1 MRSVRWNLKC
11 VSLTWAVVTA
21 LAACSDGGGSG
32 GGGGGGNTATVVTL
46 SGNAAKGAL
55 AHAVVTAHAIKS
67 DGSEDPAVLAS
78 AETDDT
84 GHYTNLSFNA
94 IKDAPYVIKITA
106 KSGGATTQ
114 LDEVTGLL
122 QPMPADFSM
131 RSLFIPSVGGLLAA
145 TASITPFSE
154 MAVAAAAR
162 GNNGI
167 TAANAAQAL
176 TNVVTLLGFNPANI
190 RPTTIADAT
199 PGEQQK
205 LALLLTAVSRLA
217 NDSAL
222 GCTATD
228 AGIRAKCVVDT
239 LASTSTLQSTIP
251 GSTAA
256 NANVATALSG
266 AILAVA
272 ANTQLTGGK
281 VDATTLT
288 STLNTLANPGTPIPA
303 ANNVAPIAS
312 AKLLFTSLK
321 SDVTSL
327 ISDRNATPLGA
338 ANVEANTFI
347 AASKGV
353 QLPAEMLIKDVG
365 ALVLGIDL
373 YNDFKAGRETRN
385 FRDRGRN
392 FGLIARS
399 FNQVGSTR
407 CELYTDNALTIP
419 ATSPANAL
427 YIGCHATYHRSI
439 GYASGN
445 AFAENEWRHRF
456 VITPTSNVTFGY
468 ETSAREEVQT
478 TTCGNAPCTTVVN
491 SSVLVNNADGRT
503 STPYSGTMSVTI
515 GTDPFTTSQI
525 EGHITGFSLNGKLPG
540 AFKSGTNTLT
550 NNHHDVAL
558 NGTRT
563 FDKDATGRAFSVTK
577 LSGSLTAF
585 ADDSSTLGTL
595 TINSGSLTATD
606 IFATTDGS
614 SESKETAGSLDL
626 KWTTAKSEVAG
637 ILSVPGP
644 VYDIN
649 NDKSFPSKV
658 EFTGALRNQGSDG
671 AFADFISGR
680 ITGIVTGYERFN
692 GLAPLSASNDYTT
705 SISFVVGVT
714 APGRPKLELSGNV
727 SSSQFTRESKTSSV
741 QYRTL
746 AADGTPRQVID
757 ISITPSTSTA
767 PSSFKFSEAASN
779 LSMTVVKGA
788 ATTDLLYNNM
798 SRVGTFN
805 SATKLLTFTNGDF
818 ISLDAGT

>member
-1 MRSVRWNLKC
+1 MKSVRWNLKFAP
-11 VSLTWAVVTA
+11 LALAVAAT
-21 LAACSDGGGSG
+21 LAACG
-32 GGGGGGNTATVVTL
+32 GGGGSDSSNTTLTL
-46 SGNAAKGAL
+46 SGDAAKGAL
-55 AHAVVTAHAIKS
+55 ANAIVTAHAIKA
-67 DGSEDPAVLAS
+67 DGSIDPAVLATVQ
-78 AETDDT
+78 TDAT
-84 GHYTNLSFNA
+84 GHYKELSFSAVPN
-94 IKDAPYVIKITA
+94 APYVIQIDAKIDGT
-106 KSGGATTQ
+106 TTQ
-114 LDEVTGLL
+114 LDEVAGVP
-122 QPMPADFSM
+122 QAMPANFSM
-131 RSLFIPSVGGLLAA
+131 RSLFTKSVAGPMTA

-154 MAVAAAAR
+154 MAVAAASR
-162 GNNGI
+162 GTNGI
-167 TAANAAQAL
+167 TAANAAQAI
-176 TNVVTLLGFNPANI
+176 TNVRTLLGFNPTTVT
-190 RPTTIADAT
+190 PTTIAAAAT
-199 PGEQQK
+199 GEQQK
-205 LALLLTAVSRLA
+205 LALFLTALSRLA
-217 NDSAL
+217 NDRAL
-222 GCTATD
+222 GCIATD
-228 AGIRAKCVVDT
+228 AGVRVKCVVDT
-239 LASTSTLQSTIP
+239 LANTSTLGSTIP
-251 GSTAA
+251 GSTTAKV
-256 NANVATALSG
+256 NVATALSD

-272 ANTQLTGGK
+272 TDSRLTSNK
-281 VDATTLT
+281 VDTSTLT
-288 STLNTLANPGTPIPA
+288 STLATLAGDGSTTPA
-303 ANNVAPIAS
+303 TNEASAIAS

-540 AFKSGTNTLT
+540 AFKSGANTLT

-563 FDKDATGRAFSVTK
+563 FGKDATSRAFSVTK

-606 IFATTDGS
+606 ILATADGS
-614 SESKETAGSLDL
+614 SQGKETAGSLDL

-637 ILSVPGP
+637 ILSVPNP

-649 NDKSFPSKV
+649 NNNSFPSKV
-658 EFTGALRNQGSDG
+658 EFTGSLRNKGSDG
-671 AFADFISGR
+671 AFADFISGS
-680 ITGIVTGYERFN
+680 ITDIVTGYELHN
-692 GLAPLSASNDYTT
+692 ASVPLSASNDYIT
-705 SISFVVGVT
+705 SISFVATVT
-714 APGRPKLELSGNV
+714 APGRPKLELSGNL
-727 SSSQFTRESKTSSV
+727 SHSEFTKEVTTSSL
-741 QYRTL
+741 QYRTV
-746 AADGTPRQVID
+746 AGNAQRQVVT
-757 ISITPSTSTA
+757 ISRNPATPTA
-767 PSSFKFSEAASN
+767 PSSFTFTEAASN

-798 SRVGTFN
+798 LRVGTFN
-805 SATKLLTFTNGDF
+805 SASKLLTFTNGDF

>member
-1 MRSVRWNLKC
+1 MKSVRWNLKFAP
-11 VSLTWAVVTA
+11 LALAVAAT
-21 LAACSDGGGSG
+21 LAACG
-32 GGGGGGNTATVVTL
+32 GGGGSDSSNTTLTL
-46 SGNAAKGAL
+46 SGDAAKGAL
-55 AHAVVTAHAIKS
+55 ANAIVTAHAIKA
-67 DGSEDPAVLAS
+67 DGSIDPAVLATVQ
-78 AETDDT
+78 TDAT
-84 GHYTNLSFNA
+84 GHYKELSFSAVPN
-94 IKDAPYVIKITA
+94 APYVIQIDAKIDGT
-106 KSGGATTQ
+106 TTQ
-114 LDEVTGLL
+114 LDEVAGVP
-122 QPMPADFSM
+122 QAMPANFSM
-131 RSLFIPSVGGLLAA
+131 RSLFTKSVAGPMTA

-154 MAVAAAAR
+154 MAVAAASR
-162 GNNGI
+162 GTNGI
-167 TAANAAQAL
+167 TAANAAQAI
-176 TNVVTLLGFNPANI
+176 TNVRTLLGFNPTTVT
-190 RPTTIADAT
+190 PTTIAAAAT
-199 PGEQQK
+199 GEQQK
-205 LALLLTAVSRLA
+205 LALFLTALSRLA
-217 NDSAL
+217 NDRAL
-222 GCTATD
+222 GCIATD
-228 AGIRAKCVVDT
+228 AGVRVKCVVDT
-239 LASTSTLQSTIP
+239 LANTSTLGSTIP
-251 GSTAA
+251 GSTTAKV
-256 NANVATALSG
+256 NVATALSD

-272 ANTQLTGGK
+272 TDSRLTSNK
-281 VDATTLT
+281 VDTSTLT
-288 STLNTLANPGTPIPA
+288 STLATLAGDGSTTPA
-303 ANNVAPIAS
+303 TNEASAIAS

-515 GTDPFTTSQI
+515 GTDPFTTGQI

-540 AFKSGTNTLT
+540 AFKSGANTLT

-563 FDKDATGRAFSVTK
+563 FGKDATSRAFSVTK

-606 IFATTDGS
+606 ILATADGS
-614 SESKETAGSLDL
+614 SQGKETAGSLDL

-637 ILSVPGP
+637 ILSVPNP

-649 NDKSFPSKV
+649 NNNSFPSKV
-658 EFTGALRNQGSDG
+658 EFTGSLRNKGSDG
-671 AFADFISGR
+671 AFADFISGS
-680 ITGIVTGYERFN
+680 ITDIVTGYELHN
-692 GLAPLSASNDYTT
+692 ASVPLSASNDYIT
-705 SISFVVGVT
+705 SISFVATVT
-714 APGRPKLELSGNV
+714 APGRPKLELSGNL
-727 SSSQFTRESKTSSV
+727 SHSEFTKEVTTSSL
-741 QYRTL
+741 QYRTV
-746 AADGTPRQVID
+746 AAGAQRQVVT
-757 ISITPSTSTA
+757 ISRNPATLTT
-767 PSSFKFSEAASN
+767 PSSFTFTEAASN

-788 ATTDLLYNNM
+788 ATTALLYNNM

-805 SATKLLTFTNGDF
+805 SASKLLTFTNGDF

>member
-1 MRSVRWNLKC
+1 MKSVRWNLKC
-11 VSLTWAVVTA
+11 VSLTWAVVAA
-21 LAACSDGGGSG
+21 LAACSDGGGG

-55 AHAVVTAHAIKS
+55 AHAVVTAYAIKS
-67 DGSEDPAVLAS
+67 DGSVDPTVLAT
-78 AETDDT
+78 AETDAT
-84 GHYTNLSFNA
+84 GQYTNLSFNA
-94 IKDAPYVIKITA
+94 IKDAPYVIKVTA

-114 LDEVTGLL
+114 LDEVTGTV

-131 RSLFIPSVGGLLAA
+131 RSLFIPSVGGSLTA

-176 TNVVTLLGFNPANI
+176 TNAVTLLGFNPANI
-190 RPTTIADAT
+190 KPTTIADAA
-199 PGEQQK
+199 PGEQLK
-205 LALLLTAVSRLA
+205 LALLLTAVSRLV

-222 GCTATD
+222 GCAATD

-256 NANVATALSG
+256 TALSG
-266 AILAVA
+266 AIQLVA
-272 ANTQLTGGK
+272 ADPQLNRGK

-288 STLNTLANPGTPIPA
+288 STLNTLAGPGTPIPA

-353 QLPAEMLIKDVG
+353 QLPAEMLIKDSG
-365 ALVLGIDL
+365 ALLMGIDL

-385 FRDRGRN
+385 FRERGRN

-407 CELYTDNALTIP
+407 CELYTDNALTIL

-427 YIGCHATYHRSI
+427 FIGCHATYDRSI

-456 VITPTSNVTFGY
+456 VITPTSNVTFDY

-478 TTCGNAPCTTVVN
+478 TTCGNAPCTTAVN
-491 SSVLVNNADGRT
+491 SSVLVTNADGTT
-503 STPYSGTMSVTI
+503 STSYNGTVSVTI
-515 GTDPFTTSQI
+515 GTDMFTTRET

-563 FDKDATGRAFSVTK
+563 FGKDATGRAFSVSR
-577 LSGSLTAF
+577 LSGTMTAF

-595 TINSGSLTATD
+595 TINSGSLTETEIAVTP
-606 IFATTDGS
+606 DGS
-614 SESKETAGSLDL
+614 SQSKETAGSLDL
-626 KWTTAKSEVAG
+626 KLTTAKSEVAG

-658 EFTGALRNQGSDG
+658 EFTGALRNKGSDG

-714 APGRPKLELSGNV
+714 APGRPKLELSGNE
-727 SSSQFTRESKTSSV
+727 SSSQFTRESKTSSL

-779 LSMTVVKGA
+779 LSMTLVKGA

>member
-1 MRSVRWNLKC
+1 MKSVRWNLKFAP
-11 VSLTWAVVTA
+11 LALAVAAT
-21 LAACSDGGGSG
+21 LAACG
-32 GGGGGGNTATVVTL
+32 GGGGSDSSNTTLTL
-46 SGNAAKGAL
+46 SGDAAKGAL
-55 AHAVVTAHAIKS
+55 ANAIVTAHAIKA
-67 DGSEDPAVLAS
+67 DGSIDPAVLATVQ
-78 AETDDT
+78 TDAT
-84 GHYTNLSFNA
+84 GHYKELSFSAVPN
-94 IKDAPYVIKITA
+94 APYVIQIDAKIDGT
-106 KSGGATTQ
+106 TTQ
-114 LDEVTGLL
+114 LDEVAGVP
-122 QPMPADFSM
+122 QAMPANFSM
-131 RSLFIPSVGGLLAA
+131 RSLFTKSVAGPMTA

-154 MAVAAAAR
+154 MAVAAASR
-162 GNNGI
+162 GTNGI
-167 TAANAAQAL
+167 TAANAAQAI
-176 TNVVTLLGFNPANI
+176 TNVRTLLGFNPTTVT
-190 RPTTIADAT
+190 PTTIAAAAT
-199 PGEQQK
+199 GEQQK
-205 LALLLTAVSRLA
+205 LALFLTALSRLA
-217 NDSAL
+217 NDRAL
-222 GCTATD
+222 GCIATD
-228 AGIRAKCVVDT
+228 AGVRVKCVVDT
-239 LASTSTLQSTIP
+239 LANTSTLGSTIP
-251 GSTAA
+251 GSTTAKV
-256 NANVATALSG
+256 NVATALSD

-272 ANTQLTGGK
+272 TDSRLTGNK
-281 VDATTLT
+281 VDTSTLT
-288 STLNTLANPGTPIPA
+288 STLATLAGDGSTTPA
-303 ANNVAPIAS
+303 TNEASAIAS

-540 AFKSGTNTLT
+540 AFKSGANTLT

-563 FDKDATGRAFSVTK
+563 FGKDATSRAFSVTK

-606 IFATTDGS
+606 ILATADGS
-614 SESKETAGSLDL
+614 SQGKETAGSLDL

-637 ILSVPGP
+637 ILSVPNP

-649 NDKSFPSKV
+649 NNNSFPSKV
-658 EFTGALRNQGSDG
+658 EFTGSLRNKGSDG
-671 AFADFISGR
+671 AFADFISGS
-680 ITGIVTGYERFN
+680 ITDIVTGYELHN
-692 GLAPLSASNDYTT
+692 ASVPLSASNDYIT
-705 SISFVVGVT
+705 SISFVATVT
-714 APGRPKLELSGNV
+714 APGRPKLELSGNL
-727 SSSQFTRESKTSSV
+727 SHSEFTKEVTTSSL
-741 QYRTL
+741 QYRTV
-746 AADGTPRQVID
+746 AGNAQRQVVT
-757 ISITPSTSTA
+757 ISRNPATPTA
-767 PSSFKFSEAASN
+767 PSSFTFTEAASN

-805 SATKLLTFTNGDF
+805 SASKLLTFTNGDF